1 MSQITALEN
10 LLQQAGYGKRR
21 SARLAEV
28 IDAAAIPGMTGD
40 DLYVAFMRWKQVAG
54 LTDSAVKLMT
64 ADSFTQTQQYDKLRQ
79 VMLEMLEDVKNGQQ
93 YLGFVPLVDSSRVK
107 PPVVRTPPSSPVSA

>member
-21 SARLAEV
+21 AAKLAEV
-28 IDAAAIPGMTGD
+28 IDAAAIPGMSGD
-40 DLYVAFMRWKQVAG
+40 DLYVAFLRWKQVAG

-64 ADSFTQTQQYDKLRQ
+64 ADSFTQTQQYDKLRT

-93 YLGFVPLVDSSRVK
+93 YLGFVPLVDSSKIKGPPNRVA
-107 PPVVRTPPSSPVSA
+107 PSLPAAN